1 MDPEFWYE
9 RWALGEIGFHRKT
22 YHPALDAHW
31 PANSPPASAINVL
44 VPLCGKTLDIHWLL
58 AQGYFVTGVELD
70 QSAVEALFAEWPGG
84 VSRKATS
91 IKTAAELPIYQL
103 DKLELVVGDFFEYAA
118 KTKHMRFYDR
128 AALIALPIRMRPDYM
143 AHFRQQLSDDAQGLL
158 ITYEYD
164 QKQMVGPPFSVSHEE
179 LVRYSDLFDFE
190 CCERTEVI
198 ERHSGMRA
206 RGLNSLFEVVYHVRA
221 R

>member
-31 PANSPPASAINVL
+31 PASSALASDENVL

-58 AQGYFVTGVELD
+58 AQGYCVTGVELD
-70 QSAVEALFAEWPGG
+70 LSAVEAFFAEWPGG
-84 VSRKATS
+84 VSGRPTS
-91 IKTAAELPIYQL
+91 VKTAAQLAVYQL
-103 DKLELVVGDFFEYAA
+103 DNLELVVGDFFNYAS
-118 KTKHMRFYDR
+118 KTRHTRFYDR
-128 AALIALPIRMRPDYM
+128 AALIALPPSMRPDYM
-143 AHFRQQLSDDAQGLL
+143 AHLRQQLSGDAQGLL
-158 ITYEYD
+158 VTYEYD
-164 QKQMVGPPFSVSHEE
+164 QKHMPGPPFSVQHEE
-179 LVRYSDLFDFE
+179 LARYSHLFEFE

-198 ERHSGMRA
+198 ERHLGMRA
-206 RGLNSLFEVVYHVRA
+206 RGLNSLFEVVYHVRT